1 MLIQRLELNI
11 EIATLAIHLD
21 RQETFTF
28 NKETQL
34 FPIAGLVAAELNR
47 HKGDDTAMAGAMHE
61 GGSFANFSPLKAPDE
76 RHHPHVI
83 ELIANEI
90 EVAPSEIVDFEMV
103 LYDTQKPCIGGL
115 NEELVLYVSSE
126 FFFPLLDHTMSPGTC
141 LYSLNVFQGSLFLS
155 DK

>member
-1 MLIQRLELNI
+1 M
-11 EIATLAIHLD
+11 HLD
-21 RQETFTF
+21 RQETFAF

-47 HKGDDTAMAGAMHE
+47 QGKGDDTAMAEAMPE
-61 GGSFANFSPLKAPDE
+61 RGSLAKFSPLKTPDE

-103 LYDTQKPCIGGL
+103 LYDTQKPCVGGL
-115 NEELVLYVSSE
+115 NEELVLYVFSE
-126 FFFPLLDHTMSPGTC
+126 FFFPLLNHTTSPTTC
-141 LYSLNVFQGSLFLS
+141 LGRIYSVDVFQGSLYSLRQVRLTPKS
-155 DK
+155 